1 MKGYI
6 KISVLILL
14 AVSTLVYATVHDGP
28 TLKVSSV
35 SRSPQKAPASG
46 DDKAVM
52 EIYGTGQSETFVISG
67 KGLLAD
73 IQLTATAGISV
84 SPSTIPAGSGD
95 VTVTVTNNTT
105 LKKNVGKVI
114 MRSADEREYVYVTTY
129 GTELERKDLSQNPV
143 YAGGNDESMTFDG
156 FNPGENGYT
165 VEFKAKIDK
174 SNMNFFPFA
183 VSDAGVGFKGYVD
196 SSGMGLYSA
205 DTKKGLSN
213 PSNGG
218 TFYNTDGLYHTYRYA
233 VTSDKRVIIYR
244 DGILVDS
251 LRTADY
257 ALSKDFTY
265 ENGEVE
271 ENLVKNPNFEGEY
284 TFSSSRNIVT
294 HIEGWEVTPWDQWN
308 STQNIVTEERNN
320 EVDMN
325 NHVLTQSRYMW
336 EAGYSA
342 GEVSQVVN
350 VAPNEVYS
358 FSALAKGGIK
368 SNGNQLGSLR
378 IQDLQNSDNKT
389 VITVTSDSWQTYATD
404 FETKANTKQIRL
416 VCYIERD
423 AWGASISALRTD
435 NVKLTGVSRK
445 VQKTIGFNN
454 ESADIAY
461 FTFDNTGAYAPLISE
476 ITTDV
481 DTLYINGTN
490 KVADITVDGK
500 NLISDI
506 EVTTTSG
513 LTAWP
518 TTIKAGDGPTKVRV
532 VNLTSLDS
540 SEEKVILRS
549 ADQRKYVIVKATG
562 TPLEQKDI
570 SANPVYAGGNDD
582 AMSFE
587 GFEPGDNGFT
597 LEFKIK
603 TDAADKQFFPYA
615 VTEKGVGLK
624 GYVDSS
630 SMGIYN
636 STWKQ
641 GLSNPA
647 NGGTFYNTDGL
658 FHTYRYAVSAD
669 KRVRIYRDGVLIE
682 TLRTQ
687 DFALQPEWSTETGAA
702 SRNLLK
708 NGDFEGEWNF
718 SASRNITNYIE
729 GFQVSPWDQ
738 WNSTQNI
745 VTEELNN
752 DVDMNNHVLEIQRY
766 KWEDGYSAGEV
777 SQIVDVAPNEVYS
790 FSALAKG
797 GIKSDGTKLGSLRI
811 QDLQNSDNK
820 AVMTVNS
827 DSYNTYAYDFETKA
841 NTKQIRVTC
850 YLERDKWGASIS
862 GLKVDNM
869 KLSGYSRIVTPQI
882 GFTNELSDIEYFAF
896 DNTGAYA
903 PLTTAITTS
912 LDSLK
917 IVGTGTTETFK
928 VNTSNL
934 ISDVKVSATHGLEV
948 TPSVIT
954 AGSGEVEVKVT
965 NTTTLRKNVGK
976 IILRSADIRKYVYV
990 ETRGSELE
998 QKDLSQNPVYTGN
1011 EPEMAFSSFN
1021 PGENGYTIEFKVK
1034 TDDATKQFF
1043 PFAISSA
1050 GVGFKG
1056 YVDSGGMGLF
1066 HSESKKGLSN
1076 PANGGTF
1083 YNTDGLFHTYRYAV
1097 TSDKRVIIYRDGLM
1111 VDTLRTTDFAL
1122 PREFFVENGDVMEN
1136 LLKNPGFEGEY
1147 DYSSSRSI
1155 VTHIEGWDV
1164 DPWDQYNSTQ
1174 DIVTEERNNEVDQN
1188 NHVLT
1193 VSRYKWNDGWA
1204 AAQISQVVNVAPNEV
1219 YSFSSLAKGGIKSDG
1234 TKLGSIRLQD
1244 MQNNDNKKT
1253 IQLTSDSWQTYAA
1266 DFETQANTRQLR
1278 VTFYLERDKWG
1289 ASISS
1294 LRADD
1299 VKLTGVSRLPLQ
1311 QAGFLSES
1319 AEMEYFTFDNTGAYA
1334 PLTAEIATSLD
1345 SLKIDGTGITK
1356 TFKVNTSNLISD
1368 VTVSCT
1374 HGLKVTPEVIPMGSG
1389 DVTVS
1394 VTNLTTLKKNV
1405 GSVILRSADI
1415 RKYVYV
1421 ETVGTELEQ
1430 KDLSQNPVY
1439 TGGTDESM
1447 TFDGFDPGEN
1457 GYTVEFKAKIDE
1469 ATMCVY
1475 PFAVSDAGV
1484 GFKGYVDSSGMGLYS
1499 ADTKKGLSNPSN
1511 GGTFYNTDGL
1521 YHTYRYAVTSDKRV
1535 IIYRDGIL
1543 VDTLRTADYALSK
1556 DFTYENGDVEE
1567 NLVKNPNF
1575 EGEYNFSSS
1584 RNIVTHIEGWEVTP
1598 WDQWNSTQNI
1608 VREER
1613 NNDVDQNNHVLTQSR
1628 YMWEAGYSAGEVSQV
1643 VNVAPNEV
1651 YSFSALAKGGIKS
1664 NGNQLGSLRIQDLQN
1679 SDNKVVIPVTSDSWQ
1694 TYATDFETQANTK
1707 QIRLVCY
1714 IERDAWGASISA
1726 LRTDNVKLTGVSRRV
1741 LKTIGFFNEFADIA
1755 YFTFDNTGAYAPP
1768 TTDISVQDISNATD
1782 IEGVEGEALRWRIY
1796 NENLVIS
1803 DISGES
1809 TVQLMDIN
1817 GRLLFTTRNDDKE
1830 AAVPI
1835 PDKGIYICVVNDEK
1849 GRHIMK
1855 IVR

>member
-6 KISVLILL
+6 KISILVLL
-14 AVSTLVYATVHDGP
+14 AVSTLVFATIHDGP
-28 TLKVSSV
+28 VLKISSV

-46 DDKAVM
+46 DDKALM
-52 EIYGTGQSETFVISG
+52 EIYGTGNSETFVVSG
-67 KGLLAD
+67 KGLLTD
-73 IQLTATAGISV
+73 IQLSATAGISV
-84 SPSTIPAGSGD
+84 SPTTIPAGSGD

-105 LKKNVGKVI
+105 LKKNAAKVI

-143 YAGGNDESMTFDG
+143 YSGGSDESMTFDG

-165 VEFKAKIDK
+165 IEFKAKIDK
-174 SNMNFFPFA
+174 ADMNFYPFA
-183 VSDAGVGFKGYVD
+183 VSDDGVGFKAYVD
-196 SSGMGLYSA
+196 CNGMGLFSA

-218 TFYNTDGLYHTYRYA
+218 TFYNTDGLYHTYRYS
-233 VTSDKRVIIYR
+233 VTSDKRVIIFR
-244 DGILVDS
+244 DGILVDT

-265 ENGEVE
+265 ENGDVE

-284 TFSSSRNIVT
+284 NYSSSRGIVT

-308 STQNIVTEERNN
+308 STQNIVREERNN

-325 NHVLTQSRYMW
+325 NHVLTQDRYMW
-336 EAGYSA
+336 EAGYAA
-342 GEVSQVVN
+342 GEVAQVVN

-378 IQDLQNSDNKT
+378 IQDMQNSDNKV
-389 VITVTSDSWQTYATD
+389 VIPVTSENWQTYATD
-404 FETKANTKQIRL
+404 FETMANTKQIRL

-423 AWGASISALRTD
+423 AWGASISELRTD

-445 VQKTIGFNN
+445 VLKTIGFNN

-461 FTFDNTGAYAPLISE
+461 FTFDNSGAYAPLVSA
-476 ITTDV
+476 ITTNV

-490 KVADITVDGK
+490 RNADFTVDGE

-506 EVTTTSG
+506 EVTTSSG
-513 LTAWP
+513 ITAWP
-518 TTIKAGDGPTKVRV
+518 TTIKAGNGPTKVRV

-582 AMSFE
+582 AMSFT
-587 GFEPGDNGFT
+587 GFEPGENGFT
-597 LEFKIK
+597 LEFKVK
-603 TDAADKQFFPYA
+603 TDNPNKQFFPYA
-615 VTEKGVGLK
+615 VTEKGVGFK
-624 GYVDSS
+624 GYVDSN
-630 SMGIYN
+630 SMGLYN
-636 STWKQ
+636 STSKH

-669 KRVRIYRDGVLIE
+669 KRIRIYRDGALIQ

-708 NGDFEGEWNF
+708 NGNFEGEWNF
-718 SASRNITNYIE
+718 SSSRNITNYIE
-729 GFQVSPWDQ
+729 GFQVTPWDQ
-738 WNSTQNI
+738 YNSYQNI
-745 VTEELNN
+745 VSEERNN
-752 DVDMNNHVLEIQRY
+752 DVDMNNHVLEMHRY
-766 KWEDGYSAGEV
+766 KWEAGYSAGEV

-797 GIKSDGTKLGSLRI
+797 GIKSDGTQLGSLRI

-820 AVMTVNS
+820 AVLTVNS
-827 DSYNTYAYDFETKA
+827 DSYKTYSCDFETKA
-841 NTKQIRVTC
+841 NTHQIRVAC

-862 GLKVDNM
+862 GLMVDDM
-869 KLSGYSRIVTPQI
+869 KLSGYSRVVTPQI
-882 GFTNELSDIEYFAF
+882 GFSNDLSDIEYFTF

-912 LDSLK
+912 LDSLT
-917 IVGTGTTETFK
+917 ISGTGTTETFK

-934 ISDVKVSATHGLEV
+934 ISDVTVSATHGLEV
-948 TPSVIT
+948 MPKVIT

-976 IILRSADIRKYVYV
+976 VILRSADIRKYVFV
-990 ETRGSELE
+990 ETRGSVLE
-998 QKDLSQNPVYTGN
+998 QKDLSQDPIFKGDDQ
-1011 EPEMAFSSFN
+1011 EMVFLDFN

-1043 PFAISSA
+1043 PYAVSAA

-1056 YVDSGGMGLF
+1056 YVESNGIGLYN
-1066 HSESKKGLSN
+1066 SENKKSLSN

-1097 TSDKRVIIYRDGLM
+1097 TCDKRVIVYRDGLM
-1111 VDTLRTTDFAL
+1111 IDTLRTADMAL
-1122 PREFFVENGDVMEN
+1122 PRDLLTENGDIVEN
-1136 LLKNPGFEGEY
+1136 LLINPGFEGEY
-1147 DYSSSRSI
+1147 DFSSSRNI

-1174 DIVTEERNNEVDQN
+1174 NIVTEERNNEVDQN

-1193 VSRYKWNDGWA
+1193 VSRYKWSDGWG

-1244 MQNNDNKKT
+1244 MQNNDNKQI
-1253 IQLTSDSWQTYAA
+1253 IQLSSDSWQTYAT
-1266 DFETQANTRQLR
+1266 DFETQANTRQMR

-1289 ASISS
+1289 ATISA

-1299 VKLTGVSRLPLQ
+1299 VKLTGVSRLPTQ
-1311 QAGFLSES
+1311 QAGFLNES
-1319 AEMEYFTFDNTGAYA
+1319 AELEYFTFDETGAYA
-1334 PLTAEIATSLD
+1334 PLETAITTSID
-1345 SLKIDGTGITK
+1345 SLVIEGTGASK

-1368 VTVSCT
+1368 VQVSCT
-1374 HGLKVTPEVIPMGSG
+1374 HGLEVTPEIIPAGKG
-1389 DVTVS
+1389 EVTVN
-1394 VTNLTTLKKNV
+1394 VTNLTTLRKNV
-1405 GSVILRSADI
+1405 AKVILRSADI

-1421 ETVGTELEQ
+1421 ETVGSELEE

-1439 TGGTDESM
+1439 SGGSDESM
-1447 TFDGFDPGEN
+1447 TFDGFNPGEN
-1457 GYTVEFKAKIDE
+1457 GYTIEFKAKIDK
-1469 ATMCVY
+1469 ADMNFY
-1475 PFAVSDAGV
+1475 PFAVSDDGV
-1484 GFKGYVDSSGMGLYS
+1484 GFKAYVDCNGMGLFS

-1521 YHTYRYAVTSDKRV
+1521 YHTYRYSVTSDKRV
-1535 IIYRDGIL
+1535 IIFRDGIL

-1575 EGEYNFSSS
+1575 EGEYNYSSS
-1584 RNIVTHIEGWEVTP
+1584 RGIVTHIEGWEVTP

-1613 NNDVDQNNHVLTQSR
+1613 NNEVDMNNHVLTQDR
-1628 YMWEAGYSAGEVSQV
+1628 YMWEAGYAAGEVAQV

-1664 NGNQLGSLRIQDLQN
+1664 NGNQLGSLRIQDMQN
-1679 SDNKVVIPVTSDSWQ
+1679 SDNKVVIPVTSENWQ
-1694 TYATDFETQANTK
+1694 TYATDFETMANTK

-1714 IERDAWGASISA
+1714 IERDAWGASISE
-1726 LRTDNVKLTGVSRRV
+1726 LRTDNVKLTGVSRKV

-1755 YFTFDNTGAYAPP
+1755 YFTFDNSGAYAPP
-1768 TTDISVQDISNATD
+1768 ITDISVEDISNATD
-1782 IEGVEGEALRWRIY
+1782 IENLEGKELGWKIY

-1803 DISGES
+1803 NIMGRS
-1809 TVQLMDIN
+1809 TIQLLDIN

-1830 AAVPI
+1830 ASIPI
-1835 PDKGIYICVVNDEK
+1835 TDKGIYICVVNDDDGK
-1849 GRHIMK
+1849 HVMK
-1855 IVR
+1855 IVK